1 MSSKSLAL
9 FSLISLLSLIANV
22 ATAQE
27 ALEDVIERVER
38 SVIRIE
44 VDGNDGPSLGSG
56 FVVDNRGTIV
66 TNCHVLAGAKRAMA
80 FFPNGKQAEIVG
92 TLLIDEAR
100 DIVVGKINTTE
111 APPIEIASSLPRKG
125 ERVVAL
131 GAPLGLAFSATN
143 GIVSAIRSAAEM
155 RSDVNR
161 NDIDGTWIQVDAP
174 LSPGNSGGPLIN
186 SAGQLVGMS
195 TLASGGGRAQNLN
208 FGISVTDVRNAI
220 KFSVGVVPV
229 PLPSG
234 VGRIRMEEEGP
245 SRKPETGSSGGGR
258 GLVRQ
263 EISQEALNK
272 FVNLGVRDY
281 DKLLSGMRGEKTR
294 LSSELGQMKNGKT
307 FIPPSLGDSD
317 SAVVKAKVP
326 GSKTPVWFFDSE
338 ETKRST
344 IERQQQRIKKAN
356 ELTGSLKGKDDQKSV
371 VELLMNFGPAL
382 DPKKNNT
389 IGFARDIIIIHSFNQ
404 HDVLVAWDENPYLY
418 YAESTA
424 GLHPG
429 ELLSVPVLVAG
440 TENVEIGKRPSMTA
454 SVTVLQQVSEESIR
468 QAVQARLGFR
478 TWRSGQHTVEAKL
491 VSIDDDKVVLKKR
504 DGSEIQVPRN
514 KINPEDIAGLD

>member
-1 MSSKSLAL
+1 MSFKSLSSTFAL
-9 FSLISLLSLIANV
+9 FSLLFLFSNLSV
-22 ATAQE
+22 AQE
-27 ALEDVIERVER
+27 SLEDVIERVER

-44 VDGNDGPSLGSG
+44 VDGNEGPSLGSG

-92 TLLIDEAR
+92 TLLIDETR
-100 DIVVGKINTTE
+100 DIVVAKINTTE
-111 APPIEIASSLPRKG
+111 APPIAIAANLPRKG

-143 GIVSAIRSAAEM
+143 GIVSAIRSATEM
-155 RSDVNR
+155 RADVNR

-220 KFSVGVVPV
+220 KFASGVVPV
-229 PLPSG
+229 PLASG
-234 VGRIRMEEEGP
+234 VGKIRMEEEGSP
-245 SRKPETGSSGGGR
+245 KKPESGSGGGR
-258 GLVRQ
+258 GLIRQ

-294 LSSELGQMKNGKT
+294 LSSELGQMKNGKS
-307 FIPPSLGDSD
+307 FIPPSLADSD
-317 SAVVKAKVP
+317 TAVVKAKVP

-338 ETKRST
+338 ETKRTT

-371 VELLMNFGPAL
+371 VELLMNFGPPL

-429 ELLSVPVLVAG
+429 ELLSAPVLVAG
-440 TENVEIGKRPSMTA
+440 TENVEIGKRSMTA
-454 SVTVLQQVSEESIR
+454 SVTVLQQVTEENIR

-504 DGSEIQVPRN
+504 DGSTIEVPRS